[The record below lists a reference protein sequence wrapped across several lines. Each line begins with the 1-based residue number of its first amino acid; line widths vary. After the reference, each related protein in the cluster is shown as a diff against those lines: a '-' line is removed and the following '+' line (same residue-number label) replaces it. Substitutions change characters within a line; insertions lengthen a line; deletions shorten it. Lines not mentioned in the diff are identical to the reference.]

1 MTKYEIMNNLIEN
14 KNGYLLTSDVIES
27 GISKPYMLDFV
38 KKRNLERV
46 AQGVYMSED
55 AWLDELYIISLRN
68 KEAVLSHETALY
80 LHGLM
85 EREPTAIMLTVSR
98 TYNATHLRNKGY
110 VINTVNKELL
120 ELGKTTAKTSYGN
133 LVNVYD
139 MDRTICDIIRCKDK
153 LDIQVFGTAMKE
165 YMNSREKN
173 LNNLML
179 YAKAFAIEETVR
191 MYTEVML

>member
-98 TYNATHLRNKGY
+98 VYNATHLRNKGY
-110 VINTVNKELL
+110 VINFECTKCGEKHNNKSALDDNFETILSVMN
-120 ELGKTTAKTSYGN
+120 KTYNK
-133 LVNVYD
+133 
-139 MDRTICDIIRCKDK
+139 
-153 LDIQVFGTAMKE
+153 
-165 YMNSREKN
+165 
-173 LNNLML
+173 
-179 YAKAFAIEETVR
+179 KA
-191 MYTEVML
+191 